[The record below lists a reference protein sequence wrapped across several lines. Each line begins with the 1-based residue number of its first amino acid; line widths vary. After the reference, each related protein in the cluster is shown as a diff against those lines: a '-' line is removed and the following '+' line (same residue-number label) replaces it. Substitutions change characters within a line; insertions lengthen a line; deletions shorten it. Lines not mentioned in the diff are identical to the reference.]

1 MKKIWLSSPDM
12 EGHEIE
18 NVIDAFKKNQVFPLG
33 EYVNLFED
41 KILKSIRLEKG
52 FSLALNSGTSAIHL
66 ALKLCGISKDDEVI
80 CSSFTFSASANPI
93 LYEGGIPVFVDSET
107 ETWNMCP
114 KLLEKCIESRI
125 SQGKKPKA
133 IILVHLYGMPAK
145 LEEILEV
152 ANYYEIP
159 VIEDAAE
166 SLGSL
171 YDGRQTGT
179 FGDYGIFSF
188 NGNKIITTS
197 GGGMLITKSEKSRNL
212 ALKFATQSREPVIW
226 YEHTQVG
233 YNYRLSNISAAIGV
247 GQLDV
252 LSKRVNKRR
261 KIFETYY
268 EELKHLNGI
277 NFQTEPNS
285 KFFSNHWLTALTSE
299 SKNMNPTLINFLN
312 QFNIET
318 RPLWKPMHL
327 QPIFKKYLV
336 FSEGNSEMLF
346 NTGICLPSSSLL
358 TEKEQDFVI
367 EKIKEW
373 FLKTH

>member
-1 MKKIWLSSPDM
+1 MDKIWLSSPHM
-12 EGHEIE
+12 EGNEIE
-18 NVIDAFKKNQVFPLG
+18 FVNDAFEKNHVFPLG

-41 KILKSIRLEKG
+41 KILKTIEFQEG

-66 ALKLCGISKDDEVI
+66 ALKLCGVSTGDEVI
-80 CSSFTFSASANPI
+80 CSTFTFSASANPI
-93 LYEGGIPVFVDSET
+93 LYEGGIPVFVDSEI

-114 KLLEKCIESRI
+114 KLLEKCIKHRI
-125 SQGKKPKA
+125 SKGKKPKA

-145 LEEILEV
+145 LEEILKI
-152 ANYYEIP
+152 ANHYEIP
-159 VIEDAAE
+159 LIEDAAE

-252 LSKRVNKRR
+252 LSKRVEKRR
-261 KIFETYY
+261 EIFNIYY
-268 EELKHLNGI
+268 EALKHLDGI
-277 NFQTEPNS
+277 TFQIEPNS
-285 KFFSNHWLTALTSE
+285 KYFSNHWLTALTSK
-299 SKNMNPTLINFLN
+299 SKNLNPTLIDFLN

-327 QPIFKKYLV
+327 QPFFRKYLV

-358 TEKEQDFVI
+358 TEKDQDFVI
-367 EKIKEW
+367 QKIKQW
-373 FLKTH
+373 YLKTH